1 MKRIQQMISALVFL
15 AVLFGL
21 MFSSLL
27 LPKKTVSETENRT
40 LAELPELTAAGIKDK
55 SFMDGVETY
64 AADHFVLRDQ
74 WVAIKSAAE
83 LAAGKKEIG
92 GVYIT
97 DQRLIGAL
105 TEEEI
110 DEARLKQSIDGVRAF
125 AQNTRTPVAML
136 LAPTAAEVYSDT
148 LPAYAPNLDQK
159 QLISRIADDL
169 RGDVTMINV
178 YNSLYA
184 MRNEYIYYRT
194 DHHWTSYGAFLAY
207 QTAIKKLGFSPV
219 SYEMYNIE
227 HAADNFRGTL
237 YSKSLYRG
245 TEPDMIDLYH
255 YNGTDPVT
263 SVTINDGLKET
274 AYDSIYFR
282 EFLDTQEKYSVFLGR
297 NAAVVTVRTNVKN
310 DKKLLLIKDSYANSM
325 LPFLTEHYSEIVLM
339 DMRYV
344 RGDYHAYVDP
354 DQFSQVLVLY
364 NVSNFISDG
373 NIKLLA
379 AQ

>member
-1 MKRIQQMISALVFL
+1 MKKVQQMISAVIFL

-27 LPKKTVSETENRT
+27 LPKKSVSETENRT
-40 LAELPELTAAGIKDK
+40 LAEVPQLTAAGIKDK
-55 SFMDGVETY
+55 SYMDGVETY

-74 WVAIKSAAE
+74 WVVVKSAAE

-97 DQRLIGAL
+97 DERLIGKL
-105 TEEEI
+105 TEDDV
-110 DEARLKQSIDGVRAF
+110 DEVRLKQSIDGVRAF
-125 AQNTRTPVAML
+125 AQNTETPVAML

-148 LPAYAPNLDQK
+148 LPAYAPNLDQQ
-159 QLISRIADDL
+159 QLISLVADDL

-207 QTAIKKLGFSPV
+207 QTAIKKLGFSSV

-227 HAADNFRGTL
+227 HAADDFRGTL

-245 TEPDMIDLYH
+245 IEPDMIDLYH

-263 SVTINDGLKET
+263 SVTINDGLNET
-274 AYDSIYFR
+274 EYQSIYFWD
-282 EFLDTQEKYSVFLGR
+282 FLNTSEKYSVFLGR
-297 NAAVVTVRTNVKN
+297 NAAMVTVRTNVKN

-325 LPFLTEHYSEIVLM
+325 LPFLTEHYSEIVLL

-364 NVSNFISDG
+364 NVSNFATDG

>member
-1 MKRIQQMISALVFL
+1 MKKVQQMISAVIFL

-27 LPKKTVSETENRT
+27 LPKKSVSETENRT
-40 LAELPELTAAGIKDK
+40 LAEVPQLTAAGIKDK
-55 SFMDGVETY
+55 SYMDGVETY

-74 WVAIKSAAE
+74 WVVVKSAAE

-97 DQRLIGAL
+97 DERLIGKL
-105 TEEEI
+105 TEDDV
-110 DEARLKQSIDGVRAF
+110 DETRLKQSIDGVRAF
-125 AQNTRTPVAML
+125 AQNTETPVAML

-148 LPAYAPNLDQK
+148 LPAYAPNLDQQ
-159 QLISRIADDL
+159 QLISLVADDL

-227 HAADNFRGTL
+227 HAADDFRGTL

-245 TEPDMIDLYH
+245 IEPDMIDLYH

-263 SVTINDGLKET
+263 SVTINDGLNET
-274 AYDSIYFR
+274 EYQSIYFWD
-282 EFLDTQEKYSVFLGR
+282 FLNTSEKYSVFLGR
-297 NAAVVTVRTNVKN
+297 NAAMVTVRTNVKN

-325 LPFLTEHYSEIVLM
+325 LPFLTEHYSEIVLL

-364 NVSNFISDG
+364 NVSNFATDG

>member
-1 MKRIQQMISALVFL
+1 MKRAQQIVTAVAFL

-27 LPKKTVSETENRT
+27 LPKKSVSETENRT
-40 LAELPELTAAGIKDK
+40 LAELPQLTAAGLRDK
-55 SFMDGVETY
+55 SFMDGVEAY
-64 AADHFVLRDQ
+64 AAYHFALRDQ
-74 WVAIKSAAE
+74 WVAVKSAAE
-83 LAAGKKEIG
+83 LAAGKREIG

-97 DQRLIGAL
+97 EDRLIGKL
-105 TEEEI
+105 TEDDV
-110 DEARLKQSIDGVRAF
+110 DETRLSQSVEGVRQF
-125 AQNTRTPVAML
+125 ARNTETPVAML
-136 LAPTAAEVYSDT
+136 LAPTAAAVYPDT
-148 LPAYAPNLDQK
+148 LPDYAPNLDQQ
-159 QLISRIADDL
+159 QLISRIAADL

-178 YNSLYA
+178 YHSLYA

-219 SYEMYNIE
+219 SYDKYNIE

-245 TEPDMIDLYH
+245 IEPDFIDLYH
-255 YNGTDPVT
+255 YSGGDPVT
-263 SVTINDGLKET
+263 SVTVNDGLHET
-274 AYDSIYFR
+274 VYDSIYFR

-297 NAAVVTVRTNVKN
+297 NAALVTVHTNVKN

-325 LPFLTEHYSEIVLM
+325 LPFLTEHYSEILLM

-364 NVSNFISDG
+364 NVSNFATDG

>member
-1 MKRIQQMISALVFL
+1 MKKVQQMISAVIFL

-27 LPKKTVSETENRT
+27 LPKKSVSETENRT
-40 LAELPELTAAGIKDK
+40 LAEVPQLTAAGIKDK
-55 SFMDGVETY
+55 SYMDGVETY

-74 WVAIKSAAE
+74 WVAVKSAAE

-97 DQRLIGAL
+97 DERLIGKL
-105 TEEEI
+105 TEDDV
-110 DEARLKQSIDGVRAF
+110 DETRLKQSIDGVRAF
-125 AQNTRTPVAML
+125 AQNTETPVAML

-148 LPAYAPNLDQK
+148 LPAYAPNLDQQ
-159 QLISRIADDL
+159 QLISRVADDL

-184 MRNEYIYYRT
+184 MCNEYIYYRT

-227 HAADNFRGTL
+227 HAADDFRGTL

-245 TEPDMIDLYH
+245 IEPDMIDLYH

-263 SVTINDGLKET
+263 SVTINDGLNET
-274 AYDSIYFR
+274 EYQSIYFCD
-282 EFLDTQEKYSVFLGR
+282 FLNTSEKYSVFLGR
-297 NAAVVTVRTNVKN
+297 NAAMVTVRTNVKN

-325 LPFLTEHYSEIVLM
+325 LPFLTEHYSEIVLL

-364 NVSNFISDG
+364 NVSNFATDG

>member
-1 MKRIQQMISALVFL
+1 M
-15 AVLFGL
+15 
-21 MFSSLL
+21 
-27 LPKKTVSETENRT
+27 
-40 LAELPELTAAGIKDK
+40 
-55 SFMDGVETY
+55 
-64 AADHFVLRDQ
+64 
-74 WVAIKSAAE
+74 
-83 LAAGKKEIG
+83 
-92 GVYIT
+92 YIT
-97 DQRLIGAL
+97 DERLIGKL
-105 TEEEI
+105 TEDDV

-125 AQNTRTPVAML
+125 AQNTETPVAML

-148 LPAYAPNLDQK
+148 LPAYAPNLDQQ
-159 QLISRIADDL
+159 QLISRVADDL

-227 HAADNFRGTL
+227 HAADDFRGTL

-245 TEPDMIDLYH
+245 IEPDMIDLYH

-263 SVTINDGLKET
+263 SVTINDGLNET
-274 AYDSIYFR
+274 EYQSIYFWD
-282 EFLDTQEKYSVFLGR
+282 FLNTSEKYSVFLGR
-297 NAAVVTVRTNVKN
+297 NAAMVTVRTNVKN

-325 LPFLTEHYSEIVLM
+325 LPFLTEHYSEIVLL

-364 NVSNFISDG
+364 NVSNFATDG